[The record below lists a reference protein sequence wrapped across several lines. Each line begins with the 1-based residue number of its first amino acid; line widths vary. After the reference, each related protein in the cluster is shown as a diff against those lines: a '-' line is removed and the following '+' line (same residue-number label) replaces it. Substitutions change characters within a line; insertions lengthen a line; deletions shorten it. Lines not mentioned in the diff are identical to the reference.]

1 MKKRIVSLIEV
12 VILSLDIILGVLIL
26 MSVIVSLADVFKY
39 FEMILVSSPTES
51 FHIIHKFLNHILLL
65 VIGLEFVSL
74 LIVHDSADIVRIL
87 LLAIARKLLIESK
100 SMTDIL
106 IATVAITCIL
116 ITQKFYLTKNKQE
129 LE

>member
-1 MKKRIVSLIEV
+1 
-12 VILSLDIILGVLIL
+12 

-51 FHIIHKFLNHILLL
+51 FHIVHKFLNHILLL

-74 LIVHDSADIVRIL
+74 LITHDSADIVQIL

-106 IATVAITCIL
+106 IATVAITCML
-116 ITQKFYLTKNKQE
+116 VTQKFYLTKNKQE

>member
-51 FHIIHKFLNHILLL
+51 FHIVHKFLNHILLL